1 MKRIIHVMLL
11 TSIIAIGFTSCK
23 KKKEVN
29 PSVRDQLIGIWKG
42 DKATPKVTA
51 AGLDL
56 SSLGVNQPIG
66 IDSVT
71 IDIKSDGNFTSTVGS
86 QVVTGQWS
94 LESNDTKIKLSGFTF
109 NVSKIGGI
117 PLANANIPDTFDI
130 KEIAGNKITLKTSFN
145 QTVTLPGFP
154 LPVSASVELEMGFN
168 KQ

>member
-1 MKRIIHVMLL
+1 MKQIVRVMLL
-11 TSIIAIGFTSCK
+11 AGVLAIGFTSCK
-23 KKKEVN
+23 KKKDVN

-86 QVVTGQWS
+86 QVVTGQWT

-109 NVSKIGGI
+109 NVSQIGGI
-117 PLANANIPDTFDI
+117 PLANVSIPDTFDI
-130 KEIAGNKITLKTSFN
+130 KEIAGTKLTLKTSFT

-154 LPVSASVELEMGFN
+154 LPVSASVELDMSFN